1 MNITKKMVLLF
12 LILFIVFIMFSSLL
26 ELKKGVI
33 KEGLNG
39 DPTVATE
46 ASVDAASSQ
55 PVKHKKVYEQIN
67 WKASYYNRYVKQIE
81 IKMMAPPTKE
91 GVTDAP
97 GTITSDIK
105 FKKIRL
111 YEQDKDNHIS
121 IGPTIDSAK
130 LKYVTY
136 SSNTNA
142 TSQGNSKIFEK
153 WSNDDGDTSIP
164 ITKINGVIIDL
175 NPKIYFHKLHIVMST
190 TSILNS
196 AVIILKDSSLN
207 ELCTIQWHSDNN
219 DKEVIYYK

>member
-55 PVKHKKVYEQIN
+55 PVKYKKVYKEI
-67 WKASYYNRYVKQIE
+67 KCRYSGYYPYVKQIE
-81 IKMMAPPTKE
+81 IKMTVPPTNE

-97 GTITSDIK
+97 AARTSDIM

-111 YEQDKDNHIS
+111 YERDKDNHIS

-142 TSQGNSKIFEK
+142 TSQGNIKIFEK
-153 WSNDDGDTSIP
+153 WSNDGNTSIP

-207 ELCTIQWHSDNN
+207 EICTIHWHSDDN
-219 DKEVIYYK
+219 DNEVIYNF